1 MNKLIDSKP
10 KEVKHDLI
18 QFLTQHEY
26 IDLNLMAHHVERDN
40 FDFIKE
46 PHSVIN
52 VSKAVK
58 GVKPQFEQMDSAVDV
73 VSLHNLKQ

>member
-1 MNKLIDSKP
+1 
-10 KEVKHDLI
+10 
-18 QFLTQHEY
+18 
-26 IDLNLMAHHVERDN
+26 MARHVELDN
-40 FDFIKE
+40 FAFIKE

-52 VSKAVK
+52 VAKAVK